1 MHEDSYRDGS
11 TDGVEFRV
19 EYAPADPSAARVILF
34 RKVLR
39 PRTNPS
45 DRELQT
51 FKVDLPSAAKGGRLV
66 LRTAPAGRLEWDW
79 AGWSNIRLLT
89 PMETRKQ
96 N

>member
-19 EYAPADPSAARVILF
+19 EYAPADPS
-34 RKVLR
+34 
-39 PRTNPS
+39 

-51 FKVDLPSAAKGGRLV
+51 FKVDLPSAAKAGGRLV
-66 LRTAPAGRLEWDW
+66 LRTGPAGRLEWDW

-89 PMETRKQ
+89 PMETRELSQ
-96 N
+96 TE